1 VPNAEPAADAVR
13 ANPVVVENERL
24 LEAIHFL
31 DDFVQRVA
39 VELDAAMASGGEAPC
54 IERGDL
60 ETGRGARRD
69 GARVRNGSE

>member
-1 VPNAEPAADAVR
+1 VR
-13 ANPVVVENERL
+13 AKSVVVEDERL
-24 LEAIHFL
+24 LEVAIHFL

-54 IERGDL
+54 IDRGDL

-69 GARVRNGSE
+69 GAGVRNGSE